1 MKKLFVS
8 VFAFAT
14 LALTGLY
21 AQNNVWSLPPN
32 YYKSGDITPTPLP
45 IPPDAWGGGSCC
57 PNEPTDP
64 TDGYDGQ
71 IPQFAHNAMQDA
83 NGNLLFFII
92 DEYIYDKNGYLIQEF
107 WPFGG
112 SELMI
117 VPAIDNCNRYYIFST
132 TINTTSSNPIYGIL
146 DYNPS
151 TFEPINNTTTSS
163 LNVWRF
169 LCADAPPMVICSNY
183 PDVPLNMN
191 TIPNDGYGQFGT
203 NVTKNGIL
211 TYAATP
217 LINGNKRYI
226 YQQLRWDTY
235 VYELNSSGLVFKG
248 LIPHALLTSNLASNS
263 GNRTEMELVKLNDG
277 SGNYRMAFSSNKVLG
292 NTASGFFYADINAN
306 TGLNIPG
313 TDGSY
318 IYPDA
323 EAYIHGLEFSADG
336 QFLYLAHNKTATT
349 PSSIDVF
356 QFGVSTAPTPV
367 ATIPPIEAED
377 FQNSNIEMG
386 KDGKLYFATNNRLA
400 TYNPTTSV
408 WTNNALSISYNI
420 NGAFSSV
427 PSMQAYLLPDQ
438 IDGMDYSASFTANT
452 ECCLTYSSFTTG
464 TDNENYEQSGV
475 QTWNTT
481 STGNNP
487 FATDIITVRDELVIK
502 TGANITANNLRFEFA
517 PDAKLVVETGAT
529 FTVNNCTLTVENTC
543 ENSPMWNGVD
553 VMGPSN
559 GQQTTAGRF
568 IANGSTIEHS
578 YWAVH
583 NFKTKT
589 GLLQEEYGPGY
600 RGGVIIA
607 TNTTFRNNH
616 RGMVFFDFQNTNG
629 TTGIDD
635 ESKFYNCT
643 FVTDAL
649 LNKPNLTPS
658 VIMAHL
664 FGVQGVNFYGCDFK
678 NTASYT
684 TIPYVDR
691 GLGIEAYG
699 CLFTVAPMC
708 FDLNCTNQ
716 DKGNFTNL
724 TRGIDASSCY
734 GSKVNNTNFTNNWRA
749 MYLNST
755 NYANITQNN
764 VNVGANSTSW
774 GASYGLYLE
783 SCDQY
788 KVENNNF
795 NTNALQNGYCGVY
808 VKNSGTT
815 MNEIYRNTFDKFVI
829 STQAEGING
838 NGSVDVVDGK
848 GLEFRCNTYTNTT
861 DKDIFV
867 SSGQIKLNHG
877 TCDYPTSPSNNQFSR
892 TANYDIYQVSP
903 PAAPYYLT
911 YVHSQPA
918 GYNITPLIYGERVNR
933 SDCFSPNY
941 LTFSPTTSCPTRI
954 RRSRTVLL
962 EDLDTGREVVATLT
976 SQIDDSNTKGLLIL
990 IQSQAGNGDIKD
1002 ALMAASPYLSDEV
1015 LLAYIQSNPP
1025 AGNLQQVLM
1034 ANSPLSDEVL
1044 AAAQQQNLP
1053 KGIKTIV
1060 NNAQTGTSAMQ
1071 ELQGQIA
1078 YHKNEVEKIKSEI
1091 IRYLLYEDD
1100 VEERLREIIAFLNQ
1114 GDCSASQKQ
1123 CYLTEFYIA
1132 NKEYANATQELSA
1145 LTDNIEDADYIKL
1158 FTNIIELE
1166 QTADPIQELAQNP
1179 AKQQPIIEVAEAAQ
1193 RKQETARAEVMLK
1206 RAKLRNYQ
1214 ETIEVLNGSSL
1225 RLTNQ
1230 EEQETLNSKLV
1241 TSNTITVYPNPTSNE
1256 VNITHNLNLENGK
1269 VTFKVY
1275 NMLGV
1280 EVLNENLTSTN
1291 NEVQLTNLKAGVYF
1305 YTVTQNNQAVKTDK
1319 LMVK

>member
-1 MKKLFVS
+1 
-8 VFAFAT
+8 
-14 LALTGLY
+14 
-21 AQNNVWSLPPN
+21 
-32 YYKSGDITPTPLP
+32 
-45 IPPDAWGGGSCC
+45 
-57 PNEPTDP
+57 
-64 TDGYDGQ
+64 
-71 IPQFAHNAMQDA
+71 MQDA

-92 DEYIYDKNGYLIQEF
+92 DGLIFNKDGHLLAYMGPEALV
-107 WPFGG
+107 GAN
-112 SELMI
+112 ELVI
-117 VPAIDNCNRYYIFST
+117 IPDPADCNRYYIFGDPKFTVANPIIVSPYYVLLDLSQVSITSTPTLPINDMLGFGFST
-132 TINTTSSNPIYGIL
+132 TTRYA
-146 DYNPS
+146 YN
-151 TFEPINNTTTSS
+151 
-163 LNVWRF
+163 
-169 LCADAPPMVICSNY
+169 
-183 PDVPLNMN
+183 
-191 TIPNDGYGQFGT
+191 
-203 NVTKNGIL
+203 K
-211 TYAATP
+211 YAATKLRADGSRLLFFNQTASIDIVRIDASGVTFVQTITP
-217 LINGNKRYI
+217 DYFI
-226 YQQLRWDTY
+226 YNFAFGGEFYSDRS
-235 VYELNSSGLVFKG
+235 ELEIIETTNSLGQPIYRVGYPALVNSSIYHSVRGWVVINLDIDYNTLNLVAG
-248 LIPHALLTSNLASNS
+248 SEEYTLLI
-263 GNRTEMELVKLNDG
+263 TEVINTNNKEANVHG
-277 SGNYRMAFSSNKVLG
+277 IEFSSDGKTMYFIHEINQPEPNAIEYHVVGTGNNNKQPLLV
-292 NTASGFFYADINAN
+292 NNAQ
-306 TGLNIPG
+306 
-313 TDGSY
+313 D
-318 IYPDA
+318 
-323 EAYIHGLEFSADG
+323 
-336 QFLYLAHNKTATT
+336 
-349 PSSIDVF
+349 F
-356 QFGVSTAPTPV
+356 QFTQ
-367 ATIPPIEAED
+367 IEV
-377 FQNSNIEMG
+377 G
-386 KDGKLYFATNNRLA
+386 KDGAMYFIGEQNNVGNRLA
-400 TYNPTTSV
+400 KLTNTNTPSPANWLDYVVSINYNYSDLF
-408 WTNNALSISYNI
+408 NFA
-420 NGAFSSV
+420 A
-427 PSMQAYLLPDQ
+427 PSKKLYLLPDQ
-438 IDGMDYSASFTANT
+438 IDGMNYAEHFTANT
-452 ECCLTYSSFTTG
+452 ECCLTYASFTTG
-464 TDNENYEQSGV
+464 TDNPNYQQSGI

-487 FATDIITVRDELVIK
+487 FATDVITVRDELVIK
-502 TGANITANNLRFEFA
+502 TGANIVANNLTFKFA